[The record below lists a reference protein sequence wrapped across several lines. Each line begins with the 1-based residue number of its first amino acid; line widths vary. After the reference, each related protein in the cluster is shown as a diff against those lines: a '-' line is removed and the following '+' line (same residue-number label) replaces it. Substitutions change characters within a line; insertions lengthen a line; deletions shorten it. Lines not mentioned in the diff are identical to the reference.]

1 MTGLT
6 GIDGLSLLAILGGLV
21 LLLIGLGN
29 LIAGRR

>member
-6 GIDGLSLLAILGGLV
+6 GIDGLSLLAILGGFV

>member
-1 MTGLT
+1 MIAGT
-6 GIDGLSLLAILGGLV
+6 DGLSLLAILGGFV